1 MVEGRLH
8 RRLCEMGLFVRFFA
22 GPTRRPGTAA
32 TAWREIIRQFKLENR
47 KSPRDTRFIIY
58 IREPRELEGV
68 AVGMGR
74 QVVLLPADARDMTI
88 HERLEVALKGNP
100 TLNLT
105 GDTYSWPTSPTY
117 SIDVVAFD
125 SVLLLPTPGEVRLLS

>member
-1 MVEGRLH
+1 
-8 RRLCEMGLFVRFFA
+8 
-22 GPTRRPGTAA
+22 
-32 TAWREIIRQFKLENR
+32 
-47 KSPRDTRFIIY
+47 
-58 IREPRELEGV
+58 
-68 AVGMGR
+68 
-74 QVVLLPADARDMTI
+74 MTI